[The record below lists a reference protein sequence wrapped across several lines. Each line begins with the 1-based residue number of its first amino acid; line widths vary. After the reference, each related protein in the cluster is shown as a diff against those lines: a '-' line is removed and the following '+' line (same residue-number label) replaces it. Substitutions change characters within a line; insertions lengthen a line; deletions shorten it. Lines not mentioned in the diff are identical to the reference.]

1 MTGHTAEQRAL
12 LETVAVDVYERAA
25 TAGKLRTSDISSQE
39 QPAFELMVDLG
50 LLLLDPTTSTYTPV
64 DPALVQARVV
74 GPLGQRGA
82 ALLSEASDWSRSF
95 EGVSRSFRRVANDL
109 HPFTELR
116 GVDNINRFIEATLE
130 DATTELLTAQPTIGR
145 SAAALERAAERD
157 TRTVQRGVSM
167 RTLYQHSARRS
178 HVVQEY
184 VDRVMAHGAQ
194 VRTLEEFF
202 NRLIVVDRQ
211 LAVIPGADSA
221 QTAIAI
227 REPSLVAYLADIFE
241 RYWERARPFDDRA
254 ETTRRIV
261 AADVR
266 NLTLRLLT
274 EGHSDP
280 ASAKRMG
287 VSTRTYAGYIA
298 ALKAEFGVQTRFQLG
313 YALGLDDDREY
324 HDESS

>member
-1 MTGHTAEQRAL
+1 
-12 LETVAVDVYERAA
+12 
-25 TAGKLRTSDISSQE
+25 
-39 QPAFELMVDLG
+39 
-50 LLLLDPTTSTYTPV
+50 
-64 DPALVQARVV
+64 
-74 GPLGQRGA
+74 
-82 ALLSEASDWSRSF
+82 
-95 EGVSRSFRRVANDL
+95 
-109 HPFTELR
+109 
-116 GVDNINRFIEATLE
+116 
-130 DATTELLTAQPTIGR
+130 
-145 SAAALERAAERD
+145 
-157 TRTVQRGVSM
+157 M

-211 LAVIPGADSA
+211 LAVIPGADST

>member
-39 QPAFELMVDLG
+39 QPAFELMVDLFFFN
-50 LLLLDPTTSTYTPV
+50 DTATTEIYTPV

-194 VRTLEEFF
+194 VRGACASRRATP
-202 NRLIVVDRQ
+202 RPT
-211 LAVIPGADSA
+211 AGAPG
-221 QTAIAI
+221 
-227 REPSLVAYLADIFE
+227 
-241 RYWERARPFDDRA
+241 RARNG
-254 ETTRRIV
+254 RR
-261 AADVR
+261 
-266 NLTLRLLT
+266 
-274 EGHSDP
+274 P
-280 ASAKRMG
+280 
-287 VSTRTYAGYIA
+287 
-298 ALKAEFGVQTRFQLG
+298 
-313 YALGLDDDREY
+313 
-324 HDESS
+324 